1 MKLFYTV
8 LLTCISLSFYG
19 QTIEPSKATANNI
32 LVTETELSFS
42 KAKDGAVTIK
52 SWSVFNLLF
61 RYGLLENIEINA
73 ALSNAKEETYVADIL
88 SKHHHK
94 FDVIKVGALY
104 NLNVFNKDN
113 YEIALQ
119 TDVILPFDKG
129 HENSNSVGYNLGLN
143 LGTSLT
149 DKWVLNSNI
158 GYLKD
163 VDKTNNYFY
172 RFNLQYSLNEK
183 LLLFTEHTA
192 NWHKDFDWTQSFGLG
207 YYPSDWAFE
216 SVIGTGYNSPDLFIG
231 CKIIKEFNLKKKAI
245 N

>member
-1 MKLFYTV
+1 MKLFYSV

-19 QTIEPSKATANNI
+19 QTIEPSKATAKNI
-32 LVTETELSFS
+32 LSAETELFYS
-42 KAKDGAVTIK
+42 KEKDGAATIK

-61 RYGLLENIEINA
+61 RYGLSEKMEINA
-73 ALSNAKEETYVADIL
+73 ALSNAKEKTYFDDNV
-88 SKHHHK
+88 SEHHHK
-94 FDVIKVGALY
+94 FDVFKLGALY
-104 NLNVFNKDN
+104 NLKDIPLIN
-113 YEIALQ
+113 SELALQ
-119 TDVILPFDKG
+119 TDIILPFDNG
-129 HENSNSVGYNLGLN
+129 HENSNSLGLNLGLN

-149 DKWVLNSNI
+149 DKWMLNSNI

-172 RFNLQYSLNEK
+172 RFNLQYNLNEK

-207 YYPSDWAFE
+207 YYPSDWALE
-216 SVIGTGYNSPDLFIG
+216 SVIGAGYNSPDLFIG